1 MRYRLWSILVFLMAN
16 LAANAVFAQE
26 GYVNPQQ
33 EKYLSEPIQPQR
45 FDDGAWQKSI
55 EGLNYSIKKKKP
67 PKPIKPKDN
76 VEFKWPELGPGV
88 IVVLKVLAALIV
100 IVILA
105 LLLRHYLNAPKN
117 RAVKKAIVEDMSIE
131 EIEEN
136 LEETELYPYINKAID
151 HNDYALAVRLYYLEV
166 LKQLSAQRA
175 ITWRKNKTNRQYLQ
189 EMRSSKHYGEFRIL
203 TLIFERVRYG
213 GQQLDQAQ
221 FEQIKPGF
229 QAFLQP
235 SSAPISAP
243 PSVNVAV

>member
-1 MRYRLWSILVFLMAN
+1 MRYQIWSILFFFLVN
-16 LAANAVFAQE
+16 AATHAVFAQE

-33 EKYLSEPIQPQR
+33 EKYLSEPIQPKR
-45 FDDGAWQKSI
+45 FDDGTWQKSI
-55 EGLNYSIKKKKP
+55 EGLDYSIKKKKP

-88 IVVLKVLAALIV
+88 MILLKGLAFLIL

-166 LKQLSAQRA
+166 LKQLSSQRA

-189 EMRSSKHYGEFRIL
+189 EMRSSKHYGEFRVL

-229 QAFLQP
+229 QTFLKP
-235 SSAPISAP
+235 NSAPISAP

>member
-1 MRYRLWSILVFLMAN
+1 MYYKIWPILFFLLAN
-16 LAANAVFAQE
+16 VATHAAFAQD

-45 FDDGAWQKSI
+45 FDDDAWQKSI

-67 PKPIKPKDN
+67 PKPTKPKDN

-100 IVILA
+100 ILIIA

-189 EMRSSKHYGEFRIL
+189 EMRSSKQYGEFRIL

-213 GQQLDQAQ
+213 GQQLDQTQ

-229 QAFLQP
+229 QSFLQP
-235 SSAPISAP
+235 NSAPISAQ